1 MTPRVN
7 PWRPSADEGR
17 VYGLISRRLRRARSE
32 ERGFTLIELMSAV
45 FVLSIGVISLITTF
59 DNSRGLISFSEQKE
73 TAIHAA
79 EQELERLQGLTYAQ
93 VALSGN
99 PPAGSAVTD
108 LGYYASPSPWYRWDQ
123 DRAPAEANPTPRCS
137 SAGEPV
143 TNCERVVVDA
153 TTPGQVTPSVTQV
166 TTQKPGGG
174 PRLTL
179 HLQRF
184 VTWVDDNCA
193 VVAPGGA
200 APLCTPATASD
211 YKRITVE
218 VKLVTSSGSRLDG
231 GPRAPLVIGT
241 VVRDVERP

>member
-1 MTPRVN
+1 MTARVN
-7 PWRPSADEGR
+7 PEARAADEDR
-17 VYGLISRRLRRARSE
+17 VEGLISRTLGRARSD

-45 FVLSIGVISLITTF
+45 FVLSIGVIALITTF

-93 VALSGN
+93 VALSAT
-99 PPAGSAVTD
+99 PPAAGSTVYD

-123 DRAPAEANPTPRCS
+123 DRTPTEANPAPRCS
-137 SAGEPV
+137 SAGAPV
-143 TNCERVVVDA
+143 TNCERVVVDS
-153 TTPGQVTPSVTQV
+153 TNGQVTPSVTQV
-166 TTQKPGGG
+166 TTSKPGGG
-174 PRLTL
+174 TRLTL
-179 HLQRF
+179 QMRRY

-193 VVAPGGA
+193 VASPGAA

-218 VKLVTSSGSRLDG
+218 VKVVTNNQNRLDG
-231 GPRAPLVIGT
+231 GLREPLVIST
-241 VVRDVERP
+241 VVRQP